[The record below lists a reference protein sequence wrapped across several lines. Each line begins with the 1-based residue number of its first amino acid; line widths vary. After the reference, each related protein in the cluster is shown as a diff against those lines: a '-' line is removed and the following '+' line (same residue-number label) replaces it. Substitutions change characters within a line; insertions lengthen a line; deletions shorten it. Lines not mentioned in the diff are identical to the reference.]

1 MKRTTNKQQKAYM
14 KAKAALE
21 TLETME
27 HEMEED
33 FVKSL
38 GVTNEDGSIPS
49 RTWMIDNDEIAEK
62 AIEDFGKIVEDSG
75 LWEKLKKAKEDFRI
89 AEEALVQ
96 YALSIIPFQKERE
109 TLTKAVK
116 TSIKYREQVVEMV
129 LKLDVSTVK

>member
-1 MKRTTNKQQKAYM
+1 MKKTTNKQQKAYM
-14 KAKAALE
+14 RAKAALE

-62 AIEDFGKIVEDSG
+62 AIEDFGKIVEDFG
-75 LWEKLKKAKEDFRI
+75 LWEKLKKAKEDFKI

-96 YALSIIPFQKERE
+96 YALSIIPFPKERA

-116 TSIKYREQVVEMV
+116 TSIKYREEVIEMV

>member
-1 MKRTTNKQQKAYM
+1 M

-49 RTWMIDNDEIAEK
+49 RTWMIDTVELAEK
-62 AIEDFGKIVEDSG
+62 AIEDF
-75 LWEKLKKAKEDFRI
+75 
-89 AEEALVQ
+89 
-96 YALSIIPFQKERE
+96 
-109 TLTKAVK
+109 
-116 TSIKYREQVVEMV
+116 
-129 LKLDVSTVK
+129 

>member
-49 RTWMIDNDEIAEK
+49 RTQMIDNDEIAEK
-62 AIEDFGKIVEDSG
+62 AIEDFGKIVEDFG

>member
-75 LWEKLKKAKEDFRI
+75 LWEKLIKAKEDFRI

-96 YALSIIPFQKERE
+96 YALSIIPFQKERK

-116 TSIKYREQVVEMV
+116 TGIKYREQVVEMV

>member
-1 MKRTTNKQQKAYM
+1 MKRTTNKQQKAYV

-49 RTWMIDNDEIAEK
+49 RTWMIDNDEIAE
-62 AIEDFGKIVEDSG
+62 
-75 LWEKLKKAKEDFRI
+75 
-89 AEEALVQ
+89 
-96 YALSIIPFQKERE
+96 
-109 TLTKAVK
+109 
-116 TSIKYREQVVEMV
+116 
-129 LKLDVSTVK
+129 

>member
-1 MKRTTNKQQKAYM
+1 MKKTTNKQQKAYM
-14 KAKAALE
+14 RAKAALE

-49 RTWMIDNDEIAEK
+49 RTQMIDNDEIAEK
-62 AIEDFGKIVEDSG
+62 AIEDFGKIVEDFG
-75 LWEKLKKAKEDFRI
+75 LWEKLKKAKEDFKI

-96 YALSIIPFQKERE
+96 YALSIIPFPKERA

-116 TSIKYREQVVEMV
+116 TSIKYREEVIEMV

>member
-1 MKRTTNKQQKAYM
+1 M

-62 AIEDFGKIVEDSG
+62 AIEDFGR
-75 LWEKLKKAKEDFRI
+75 FRI
-89 AEEALVQ
+89 VGKTQKSKRGFQDCRRSTCPVCAFYHPISERTRNIDKSGKNKHQ
-96 YALSIIPFQKERE
+96 IPG
-109 TLTKAVK
+109 
-116 TSIKYREQVVEMV
+116 TSC
-129 LKLDVSTVK
+129 